1 VPDRLLQ
8 MAAHRTRTVAFVAVA
23 VLAGAVGGAW
33 AVAGAPTPGITVT
46 TVSDD
51 SGDPASPDDAA
62 RPEEAEKTETEKRA
76 KPEKSDKPSQPDKAA
91 KTDRHGG
98 TGGSGVHGACV
109 SAVARSDA
117 VGGQNDNHGGAVS
130 EAAHSCP
137 RGGAETEEPAT
148 P

>member
-1 VPDRLLQ
+1 MPDRLLQ

-51 SGDPASPDDAA
+51 SGDPTTTEDAA
-62 RPEEAEKTETEKRA
+62 EKAEKAA
-76 KPEKSDKPSQPDKAA
+76 KPEKSDKAAKLPKPDKAA
-91 KTDRHGG
+91 KAQRPEDAA
-98 TGGSGVHGACV
+98 SGVHGACV

-117 VGGQNDNHGGAVS
+117 VGGKNDNHGGAVS

-137 RGGAETEEPAT
+137 RGGAKAEEPAT

>member
-1 VPDRLLQ
+1 VLDRLLQ

-33 AVAGAPTPGITVT
+33 AVAGAPTPGITIT

-51 SGDPASPDDAA
+51 SGDPGSTEDATE
-62 RPEEAEKTETEKRA
+62 PEKAEKAEKA
-76 KPEKSDKPSQPDKAA
+76 EKSDKAAKPPKPDKAEKPEKSEDA
-91 KTDRHGG
+91 
-98 TGGSGVHGACV
+98 GSGVHGACV
-109 SAVARSDA
+109 SEVARSDA
-117 VGGQNDNHGGAVS
+117 VGGKNDNHGGAVS